1 MPTTIDSAGITFNDT
16 TSLTSANIGTAQL
29 VNGSV
34 TASKLGTTEQKQI
47 AKAWVNFN
55 GAIIESGN
63 ATSSNTISCNSGST
77 TGTFTTG
84 GGGWTSSYIGTI
96 WKFTQINGVV
106 GATFGGVNVSTLGV
120 QIISIESSTSATFR
134 FLSGTTTSAQSVTGT
149 GSSASG
155 FSFTST
161 GIRSSFNVSSVTKNG
176 TGDYTVNFA
185 TAMSDANYSAALSTT
200 PFSSPSNNHDFS
212 FGIYGSYASGA
223 TGRTVSSL
231 RVQTGTITAAAALD
245 GSELCVQIFGN

>member
-34 TASKLGTTEQKQI
+34 TAAKLGTNEQRQI
-47 AKAWVNFN
+47 AKAWVNFD
-55 GAIIESGN
+55 GANIQVSVNAATGFNLSVTSGSQTGSAVSSSTFPSSWVGQIFYITSIGGVVGATLGGVNVATSGIQFLSVSGTTATFILIAGAATSTQTINGN
-63 ATSSNTISCNSGST
+63 ATSSGFV
-77 TGTFTTG
+77 FTT
-84 GGGWTSSYIGTI
+84 Y
-96 WKFTQINGVV
+96 
-106 GATFGGVNVSTLGV
+106 
-120 QIISIESSTSATFR
+120 
-134 FLSGTTTSAQSVTGT
+134 
-149 GSSASG
+149 
-155 FSFTST
+155 
-161 GIRSSFNVSSVTKNG
+161 GIRSSYNVSSVTKNG
-176 TGDYTVNFA
+176 TGDYTVNFS
-185 TAMSDANYSAALSTT
+185 TAMADANYSAALSTT

>member
-1 MPTTIDSAGITFNDT
+1 MPTTIDSAGITFNDA

-34 TASKLGTTEQKQI
+34 TAAKLGTTEQKQI

-155 FSFTST
+155 FSYALSGSQT
-161 GIRSSFNVSSVTKNG
+161 GADASNMNPHTLATGTLRFQTFNFDSIPLSRDYDFASVT
-176 TGDYTVNFA
+176 
-185 TAMSDANYSAALSTT
+185 
-200 PFSSPSNNHDFS
+200 
-212 FGIYGSYASGA
+212 
-223 TGRTVSSL
+223 
-231 RVQTGTITAAAALD
+231 
-245 GSELCVQIFGN
+245 IFGN

>member
-1 MPTTIDSAGITFNDT
+1 MPTTINSAGITFNDT

-34 TASKLGTTEQKQI
+34 IAAKLGTTEQKQI

-55 GAIIESGN
+55 G
-63 ATSSNTISCNSGST
+63 
-77 TGTFTTG
+77 
-84 GGGWTSSYIGTI
+84 
-96 WKFTQINGVV
+96 
-106 GATFGGVNVSTLGV
+106 
-120 QIISIESSTSATFR
+120 
-134 FLSGTTTSAQSVTGT
+134 TTSPGT
-149 GSSASG
+149 
-155 FSFTST
+155 
-161 GIRSSFNVSSVTKNG
+161 IRSSYNVSSVTKNG
-176 TGDYTVNFA
+176 TGDYTVNFS
-185 TAMSDANYSAALSTT
+185 TAMADANYSAALSTT

-212 FGIYGSYASGA
+212 FGIYGSYSSGA